1 MVQEKKLMSSQRW
14 VIPLKGLKKLLPKGF
29 ALYCGLIV
37 AISLI
42 IFPVQAE
49 THLPS
54 TWRLVPNVLIQNLEN
69 PIVVTCVRLE
79 GRCLF
84 EVADQRSALPE
95 RVSAIEQRLRDI
107 KNLYVRSDDAQL
119 KFRQQETGNLR
130 NIYVS
135 ISDIE
140 IRLLTVTSWDA
151 AIGGTNIATKADRIV
166 QQIEEG
172 LKRSKAERQTEFLIH
187 QGVIAT
193 GIVAVIFF
201 TSWAISRTKNRLQLV
216 KKQFAPSVASNSQPL
231 STQLKQRQHWHVK
244 EVQHRLLQIAQA
256 VIWVGGTLF
265 ILNLFPY
272 TRAIPFL
279 ILNFLKIPLRI
290 VIVGLG
296 TYVVIRLSYAL
307 IARFNSALASNY
319 LPTQEANRRLQLRIK
334 TISGVGRGVVTI
346 SWIGVGILVA
356 FWVSEV
362 NIAPLLAGLGIVSVA
377 LSLAAQNLIRDA
389 INGFLII
396 LEDQYAVGDY
406 IKVGEVGG
414 MVEKINLRI
423 TQLRDAEG
431 QLITIPNSE
440 IKIVANLSSNWAR
453 ADLYIP
459 VAYQTDV
466 NKALELIGRVA
477 EEMSQDSLWREHILE
492 SPQVLGVDNFGERG
506 VIIRVWI
513 KTEPLKQ
520 WSVSREF
527 RRRIKVAFDEAGIP
541 IPLPQQQVWFKD
553 SQSSF

>member
-1 MVQEKKLMSSQRW
+1 MSSQGW
-14 VIPLKGLKKLLPKGF
+14 VIPLQVLKKLLPKGF
-29 ALYCGLIV
+29 ALYLGLIV
-37 AISLI
+37 AISWV

-49 THLPS
+49 NQIPS
-54 TWRLVPNVLIQNLEN
+54 TWRLAPNILIQNLEN
-69 PIVVTCVRLE
+69 PIVVTCVRLD

-95 RVSAIEQRLRDI
+95 RVKTLEQRLRDI
-107 KNLYVRSDDAQL
+107 NSLYVRSDNAQL
-119 KFRQQETGNLR
+119 QIRQQETGNLR

-135 ISDIE
+135 VNDIE
-140 IRLLTVTSWDA
+140 IRLLTITSWDA
-151 AIGGTNIATKADRIV
+151 AIQGINITTKADQIV
-166 QQIEEG
+166 RQIEEG
-172 LKRSKAERQTEFLIH
+172 LKRSKYERQVEFLIR
-187 QGVIAT
+187 QGIIAAS
-193 GIVAVIFF
+193 IVAIIFL
-201 TSWAISRTKNRLQLV
+201 TSWIISRTKTRLQLV
-216 KKQFAPSVASNSQPL
+216 KKQFASSVASNSQSL

-244 EVQHRLLQIAQA
+244 EVEHRLLQMAQA
-256 VIWVGGTLF
+256 VIWVGGILF

-279 ILNFLKIPLRI
+279 ILDFLQIPLKIG
-290 VIVGLG
+290 IVGLG
-296 TYVVIRLSYAL
+296 TYVIIRLSYAL

-319 LPTQEANRRLQLRIK
+319 LRTQEANRRLQLRIK
-334 TISGVGRGVVTI
+334 TISGVGKGVVTI
-346 SWIGVGILVA
+346 SWIGVGILAA
-356 FWVSEV
+356 FGVSGV
-362 NIAPLLAGLGIVSVA
+362 NIAPLLAGVGIVSVA
-377 LSLAAQNLIRDA
+377 FSLAAQNLIRDA

-453 ADLYIP
+453 ADLFIP

-466 NKALELIGRVA
+466 NKALELIGLVA
-477 EEMSQDSLWREHILE
+477 EEMSHDSLWQENILE

-506 VIIRVWI
+506 VMIRVWI

-553 SQSSF
+553 SEKSIT

>member
-1 MVQEKKLMSSQRW
+1 
-14 VIPLKGLKKLLPKGF
+14 
-29 ALYCGLIV
+29 
-37 AISLI
+37 
-42 IFPVQAE
+42 
-49 THLPS
+49 
-54 TWRLVPNVLIQNLEN
+54 
-69 PIVVTCVRLE
+69 
-79 GRCLF
+79 
-84 EVADQRSALPE
+84 
-95 RVSAIEQRLRDI
+95 
-107 KNLYVRSDDAQL
+107 
-119 KFRQQETGNLR
+119 
-130 NIYVS
+130 
-135 ISDIE
+135 
-140 IRLLTVTSWDA
+140 
-151 AIGGTNIATKADRIV
+151 
-166 QQIEEG
+166 
-172 LKRSKAERQTEFLIH
+172 
-187 QGVIAT
+187 
-193 GIVAVIFF
+193 
-201 TSWAISRTKNRLQLV
+201 
-216 KKQFAPSVASNSQPL
+216 
-231 STQLKQRQHWHVK
+231 
-244 EVQHRLLQIAQA
+244 
-256 VIWVGGTLF
+256 
-265 ILNLFPY
+265 
-272 TRAIPFL
+272 L

-431 QLITIPNSE
+431 KLITIPNSE
-440 IKIVANLSSNWAR
+440 IKIVANFSSNWAR

-506 VIIRVWI
+506 VMIRVWI

-553 SQSSF
+553 SESTF

>member
-1 MVQEKKLMSSQRW
+1 MSSQGW
-14 VIPLKGLKKLLPKGF
+14 VIPLKELKKLLPKSL
-29 ALYCGLIV
+29 ALYCGLIFT
-37 AISLI
+37 ISCV
-42 IFPVQAE
+42 IFPVWAE

-54 TWRLVPNVLIQNLEN
+54 TWRLAPNVLIQNLEN
-69 PIVVTCVRLE
+69 PIVVACVRLE

-84 EVADQRSALPE
+84 EIADQRSALPE
-95 RVSAIEQRLRDI
+95 RVKAIEQRLRDI
-107 KNLYVRSDDAQL
+107 NTLYVRSDDAQL
-119 KFRQQETGNLR
+119 KFRQQATGNLR
-130 NIYVS
+130 NIYVA

-151 AIGGTNIATKADRIV
+151 AIGGINIPTKANQIV
-166 QQIEEG
+166 RQIEEG
-172 LKRSKAERQTEFLIH
+172 LKRSRSERQVEFLIR

-193 GIVAVIFF
+193 GVLAFMFI
-201 TSWAISRTKNRLQLV
+201 TSWAISRTKNRLQQI
-216 KKQFAPSVASNSQPL
+216 KKQFAPSVASDSQPL
-231 STQLKQRQHWHVK
+231 SAQLKQRQYWHVK
-244 EVQHRLLQIAQA
+244 EVQHRLLQIVQA

-279 ILNFLKIPLRI
+279 ILNFLQIPLRL

-346 SWIGVGILVA
+346 SWIGMGILVA
-356 FWVSEV
+356 FWVSDV
-362 NIAPLLAGLGIVSVA
+362 DIAPLLAGLGIVSVA

-431 QLITIPNSE
+431 KLITIPNSE
-440 IKIVANLSSNWAR
+440 IKIVANFSSNWAR
-453 ADLYIP
+453 ADLSIP

-466 NKALELIGRVA
+466 NKALELITRVA
-477 EEMSQDSLWREHILE
+477 EEMSQDSLWREQILE

-553 SQSSF
+553 SQSNT

>member
-1 MVQEKKLMSSQRW
+1 MSSPRW
-14 VIPLKGLKKLLPKGF
+14 VIRLKVLNRLLPKGF
-29 ALYCGLIV
+29 ALYLGLIV
-37 AISLI
+37 AISWVML
-42 IFPVQAE
+42 PVQAE

-54 TWRLVPNVLIQNLEN
+54 TWRLAPNVLIQNLEN
-69 PIVVTCVRLE
+69 PIIVTCVRLD

-84 EVADQRSALPE
+84 EIADQRSTLAE
-95 RVSAIEQRLRDI
+95 RVRAIEQRLRDI
-107 KNLYVRSDDAQL
+107 KNLYVRSDEAQL

-135 ISDIE
+135 IGDSIE

-151 AIGGTNIATKADRIV
+151 AIEGTNIPTKADQIV
-166 QQIEEG
+166 RQIEEG
-172 LKRSKAERQTEFLIH
+172 LKQSKYERQVEFITR
-187 QGVIAT
+187 QGIIAT
-193 GIVAVIFF
+193 GIVAVIFL
-201 TSWAISRTKNRLQLV
+201 SNWAISRTKNRLQLV
-216 KKQFAPSVASNSQPL
+216 KKEFAVSVNSNSQPL

-256 VIWVGGTLF
+256 GIWVGGTLF
-265 ILNLFPY
+265 ILNLFPH
-272 TRAIPFL
+272 TRAIPLL
-279 ILNFLKIPLRI
+279 ILKFLQIPLK
-290 VIVGLG
+290 VGIVGLG

-319 LPTQEANRRLQLRIK
+319 LLTQEANRRLQLRIK
-334 TISGVGRGVVTI
+334 TISGVGRGFVTI
-346 SWIGVGILVA
+346 IWIGVGILVV
-356 FWVSEV
+356 FWVSGV
-362 NIAPLLAGLGIVSVA
+362 NIAPLLAGLGVVGVA

-423 TQLRDAEG
+423 TQLRDSEG

-466 NKALELIGRVA
+466 NKALELISRVA
-477 EEMSQDSLWREHILE
+477 EEMSQDSLWRQHILE

-553 SQSSF
+553 SQSNI